1 MAEMI
6 VITNDTLNVTKNDLM
21 EDTKLTTMFVFDNE
35 ERATTKL
42 LDIVADYVKDN
53 RYFETTQN
61 DVLTLAKAV
70 GVEDREQAEALYE
83 AVVGVKID
91 GEKLLVGFKFDKLYN
106 PDDDETTH
114 GAKKKD
120 QNAPAKPH
128 DLEENPYSDESVT
141 YRKYYSMDL
150 PKPADYEANPYSDNA
165 IVYARFYD
173 LGIEKPADFDT
184 NPYTDQSV
192 AYRKYHF
199 MQLPKPEDTTSPT
212 FEHDNIVWHH
222 YYGIGMPS
230 PANPPEET
238 DPFVTGSE
246 EAPKEKE
253 PETVAPA
260 DHL

>member
-61 DVLTLAKAV
+61 DVFTLAKAV

-128 DLEENPYSDESVT
+128 DLETNPYSDESVA

-150 PKPADYEANPYSDNA
+150 PKPADFDVNPYSDEA

-173 LGIEKPADFDT
+173 LGIKKPDDFDT

-230 PANPPEET
+230 PAEPPT
-238 DPFVTGSE
+238 DPAATNE
-246 EAPKEKE
+246 EAPVEKE
-253 PETVAPA
+253 PETVAPT

>member
-114 GAKKKD
+114 GAKNKD

-128 DLEENPYSDESVT
+128 DLEENPYSDESVA

-150 PKPADYEANPYSDNA
+150 PKPADFDVNPYSDEA

-173 LGIEKPADFDT
+173 LGIKKPDDFDT

-230 PANPPEET
+230 PAEPPEEEPT
-238 DPFVTGSE
+238 VTHE
-246 EAPKEKE
+246 EAPVEKE
-253 PETVAPA
+253 PDTVAPT

>member
-128 DLEENPYSDESVT
+128 DLETNPYSDESVA

-150 PKPADYEANPYSDNA
+150 PKPADFDVNPYSDEA

-173 LGIEKPADFDT
+173 LGIKKPDDFDT

-230 PANPPEET
+230 PAEPPEEEPT
-238 DPFVTGSE
+238 VTHE
-246 EAPKEKE
+246 EAPVEKE
-253 PETVAPA
+253 PETVAPT

>member
-70 GVEDREQAEALYE
+70 GVEDREEAEALYE
-83 AVVGVKID
+83 AVVGVKVN

-128 DLEENPYSDESVT
+128 DLETNPYSDESVA

-150 PKPADYEANPYSDNA
+150 PKPADFDVNPYSDEA

-173 LGIEKPADFDT
+173 LGIKKPDDFDT

-192 AYRKYHF
+192 AYRKYYF

-222 YYGIGMPS
+222 FYGIGMPS
-230 PANPPEET
+230 PAEPPEEEPT
-238 DPFVTGSE
+238 VTHE
-246 EAPKEKE
+246 EAPVEKE
-253 PETVAPA
+253 PDTVAPT

>member
-61 DVLTLAKAV
+61 DVFTLAKAV

-128 DLEENPYSDESVT
+128 DLEENPYSDESVA

-150 PKPADYEANPYSDNA
+150 PKPADFDVNPYSDEA

-173 LGIEKPADFDT
+173 LGIKKPDDFDT

-230 PANPPEET
+230 PAEPPEEEPT
-238 DPFVTGSE
+238 VTHE
-246 EAPKEKE
+246 DAPVEKE
-253 PETVAPA
+253 PETVAPV

>member
-120 QNAPAKPH
+120 QNSPAKPH
-128 DLEENPYSDESVT
+128 DLEENPYSDESVA

-150 PKPADYEANPYSDNA
+150 PKPADFDVNPYSDEA

-173 LGIEKPADFDT
+173 LGIKKPDDFDT

-230 PANPPEET
+230 PAEPPEEEPT
-238 DPFVTGSE
+238 VTHE
-246 EAPKEKE
+246 EAPVEKE
-253 PETVAPA
+253 PDTVAPT

>member
-61 DVLTLAKAV
+61 DVFTLAKAV

-128 DLEENPYSDESVT
+128 DLETNPYSDESVA

-150 PKPADYEANPYSDNA
+150 PKPADFDVNPYSDEA

-173 LGIEKPADFDT
+173 LGIKKPDDFDT

-192 AYRKYHF
+192 AYRKYYF

-222 YYGIGMPS
+222 FYGIGMPS
-230 PANPPEET
+230 PAEPPE
-238 DPFVTGSE
+238 PAVTGE
-246 EAPKEKE
+246 NVPPVEKE
-253 PETVAPA
+253 PETVAPE

>member
-70 GVEDREQAEALYE
+70 GVEDREEAEALYE

-128 DLEENPYSDESVT
+128 DLETNPYSDESVA

-150 PKPADYEANPYSDNA
+150 PKPADFDVNPYSDEA

-173 LGIEKPADFDT
+173 LGIKKPDDFDT

-192 AYRKYHF
+192 AYRKYYF

-212 FEHDNIVWHH
+212 FDHDNRVWHH
-222 YYGIGMPS
+222 FYGIGMPS
-230 PANPPEET
+230 PAEPPEEEPT
-238 DPFVTGSE
+238 VTHE
-246 EAPKEKE
+246 EAPVEKE
-253 PETVAPA
+253 PETVAPT

>member
-61 DVLTLAKAV
+61 DVFTLAKAV

-128 DLEENPYSDESVT
+128 DLETNPYSDESVA

-150 PKPADYEANPYSDNA
+150 PKPADFDVNPYSDEA

-173 LGIEKPADFDT
+173 LGIKKPDDFDT

-192 AYRKYHF
+192 AYRKYYF

-230 PANPPEET
+230 PAEPPEEEPT
-238 DPFVTGSE
+238 VTHE
-246 EAPKEKE
+246 EAPVEKE
-253 PETVAPA
+253 PDTVAPT

>member
-6 VITNDTLNVTKNDLM
+6 VITNDTLNITKNDLM

-42 LDIVADYVKDN
+42 LDIVADYVKDD

-61 DVLTLAKAV
+61 DVLTLAKSV

-83 AVVGVKID
+83 AVVGVKLN

-114 GAKKKD
+114 GTKKKD

-128 DLEENPYSDESVT
+128 DLEENPYSDESVA

-150 PKPADYEANPYSDNA
+150 PKPADFDVNPYSDEA
-165 IVYARFYD
+165 IVYAQFYD
-173 LGIEKPADFDT
+173 LGIKKPDDFDT

-230 PANPPEET
+230 PAEPT
-238 DPFVTGSE
+238 VTHE
-246 EAPKEKE
+246 EAPVEKE
-253 PETVAPA
+253 PETVAPT

>member
-61 DVLTLAKAV
+61 DVFTLAKAV

-128 DLEENPYSDESVT
+128 DLEENPYSDESVA

-150 PKPADYEANPYSDNA
+150 PKPADFDVNPYSDEA

-173 LGIEKPADFDT
+173 LGIKKPDDFDT

-192 AYRKYHF
+192 AYRKYYF

-230 PANPPEET
+230 PAEPPEEEPT
-238 DPFVTGSE
+238 VTHE
-246 EAPKEKE
+246 EAPVEKE
-253 PETVAPA
+253 PDTVAPT

>member
-70 GVEDREQAEALYE
+70 GVEDREEAEALYE

-128 DLEENPYSDESVT
+128 DLETNPYSDESVA

-150 PKPADYEANPYSDNA
+150 PKPADFDVNPYSDEA

-173 LGIEKPADFDT
+173 LGIKKPDDFDT

-192 AYRKYHF
+192 AYRKYYF

-230 PANPPEET
+230 PAEPPEEEPT
-238 DPFVTGSE
+238 VTHE
-246 EAPKEKE
+246 EAPVEKE
-253 PETVAPA
+253 PDTVAPT

>member
-61 DVLTLAKAV
+61 DVFTLAKAV

-128 DLEENPYSDESVT
+128 DLEENPYSDESVA

-150 PKPADYEANPYSDNA
+150 PKPADFDVNPYSDEA

-173 LGIEKPADFDT
+173 LGIKKPDDFDT
-184 NPYTDQSV
+184 NPYTGQSV
-192 AYRKYHF
+192 AYRKYYF

-222 YYGIGMPS
+222 FYGIGMPS
-230 PANPPEET
+230 PAEPPE
-238 DPFVTGSE
+238 PAVTGE
-246 EAPKEKE
+246 DVPPVEKE
-253 PETVAPA
+253 PETVAPV

>member
-70 GVEDREQAEALYE
+70 GVEDREEAEALYE

-128 DLEENPYSDESVT
+128 DLETNPYSDESVA
-141 YRKYYSMDL
+141 YRKYY
-150 PKPADYEANPYSDNA
+150 
-165 IVYARFYD
+165 
-173 LGIEKPADFDT
+173 
-184 NPYTDQSV
+184 
-192 AYRKYHF
+192 F

-222 YYGIGMPS
+222 FYGIGMPS
-230 PANPPEET
+230 PAEPPEEEPT
-238 DPFVTGSE
+238 VTHE
-246 EAPKEKE
+246 EAPVEKE
-253 PETVAPA
+253 PDTVAPT

>member
-70 GVEDREQAEALYE
+70 GVEDREEAEALYE
-83 AVVGVKID
+83 AVVGVKVD

-128 DLEENPYSDESVT
+128 DLETNPYSDESVA

-150 PKPADYEANPYSDNA
+150 PKPADFDVNPYSDEA

-173 LGIEKPADFDT
+173 LGIKKPDDFDT

-230 PANPPEET
+230 PANPPEEEPT
-238 DPFVTGSE
+238 VTHE
-246 EAPKEKE
+246 EAPVEKE
-253 PETVAPA
+253 PDTVAPT

>member
-61 DVLTLAKAV
+61 DVFTLAKAV

-128 DLEENPYSDESVT
+128 DLETNPYSDESVA

-150 PKPADYEANPYSDNA
+150 PKPADFDVNPYSDEA

-173 LGIEKPADFDT
+173 LGIKKPDDFDT

-230 PANPPEET
+230 PAEPPE
-238 DPFVTGSE
+238 PAVTGE
-246 EAPKEKE
+246 DVPPVEKE
-253 PETVAPA
+253 PDTVAPV

>member
-61 DVLTLAKAV
+61 DVFTLAKAV

-128 DLEENPYSDESVT
+128 DLETNPYSDESVA

-150 PKPADYEANPYSDNA
+150 PKPADFDVNPYSDEA

-173 LGIEKPADFDT
+173 LGIKKPDDFDT

-192 AYRKYHF
+192 AYRKYYF
-199 MQLPKPEDTTSPT
+199 IEIPKPENTTSPT

-222 YYGIGMPS
+222 FYGIGMPS
-230 PANPPEET
+230 PAEPPE
-238 DPFVTGSE
+238 PAVTGE
-246 EAPKEKE
+246 DVPPVEKE
-253 PETVAPA
+253 PETVAPV

>member
-70 GVEDREQAEALYE
+70 GVEDREEAEALYE

-128 DLEENPYSDESVT
+128 DLETNPYSDESVA
-141 YRKYYSMDL
+141 YRKYYSIDL
-150 PKPADYEANPYSDNA
+150 PKPADFDVNPYSDEA

-173 LGIEKPADFDT
+173 LGIKKPDDFDT

-192 AYRKYHF
+192 AYRKYYF

-230 PANPPEET
+230 PAEPPEEEPT
-238 DPFVTGSE
+238 VTHE
-246 EAPKEKE
+246 EAPVEKE
-253 PETVAPA
+253 PDTVAPT

>member
-128 DLEENPYSDESVT
+128 DLEVNPYSDESVA

-150 PKPADYEANPYSDNA
+150 PKPADFDVNPYSDEA

-173 LGIEKPADFDT
+173 LGIKKPDDFDT

-230 PANPPEET
+230 PAEPPEEEPT
-238 DPFVTGSE
+238 VTHE
-246 EAPKEKE
+246 EAPVEKE
-253 PETVAPA
+253 PDTVAPT

>member
-61 DVLTLAKAV
+61 DVFTLAKAV
-70 GVEDREQAEALYE
+70 GVEDREEAEALYE

-128 DLEENPYSDESVT
+128 DLETNPYSDESVA

-150 PKPADYEANPYSDNA
+150 PKPADFDVNPYSDEA

-173 LGIEKPADFDT
+173 LGIKKPDDFDT

-192 AYRKYHF
+192 AYRKYYF

-212 FEHDNIVWHH
+212 FDHDNTVWHH
-222 YYGIGMPS
+222 FYGIGMPS
-230 PANPPEET
+230 PAEPPVIDPVVTDNNVPEERQP
-238 DPFVTGSE
+238 D
-246 EAPKEKE
+246 
-253 PETVAPA
+253 TVAPV

>member
-70 GVEDREQAEALYE
+70 GVEDREEAEALYE

-91 GEKLLVGFKFDKLYN
+91 SEKLLVGFKFDKLYN

-120 QNAPAKPH
+120 QNAPTKPH
-128 DLEENPYSDESVT
+128 DLEENPYSDESVE

-150 PKPADYEANPYSDNA
+150 PKPVDFDVNPYSDEA

-173 LGIEKPADFDT
+173 LGIKKPDDFDT

-230 PANPPEET
+230 PAEPPE
-238 DPFVTGSE
+238 PAVTGE
-246 EAPKEKE
+246 DVPPVEKE
-253 PETVAPA
+253 PDTVAPT

>member
-61 DVLTLAKAV
+61 DVFTLAKAV

-128 DLEENPYSDESVT
+128 DLETNPYSDESVA

-150 PKPADYEANPYSDNA
+150 PKPADFDVNPYSDEA

-173 LGIEKPADFDT
+173 LGIKKPDDFDT

-192 AYRKYHF
+192 AYRKYYF

-212 FEHDNIVWHH
+212 FDHDNTVWHH
-222 YYGIGMPS
+222 FYGIGMPS
-230 PANPPEET
+230 PAEPPETEPT
-238 DPFVTGSE
+238 VKHEDVPE
-246 EAPKEKE
+246 ERE
-253 PETVAPA
+253 PDTVAPV

>member
-91 GEKLLVGFKFDKLYN
+91 GEKLLVGFTFDKLYN

-120 QNAPAKPH
+120 QHAPAHPH
-128 DLEENPYSDESVT
+128 DLEENPYSDESVA

-150 PKPADYEANPYSDNA
+150 PKPADFDVNPYSDEA

-173 LGIEKPADFDT
+173 LGIKKPDDFDT

-230 PANPPEET
+230 PAEPPEEEPT
-238 DPFVTGSE
+238 VTHE
-246 EAPKEKE
+246 EAPVEKE
-253 PETVAPA
+253 PDTVAPT

>member
-61 DVLTLAKAV
+61 DVFTLAKAV

-128 DLEENPYSDESVT
+128 DLETNPYSDESVA

-150 PKPADYEANPYSDNA
+150 PKPADFDVNPYSDEA

-173 LGIEKPADFDT
+173 LGIKKPDDFDT

-230 PANPPEET
+230 PAEPPEEEPT
-238 DPFVTGSE
+238 VTHE
-246 EAPKEKE
+246 EAPVEKE
-253 PETVAPA
+253 PDTVAPT

>member
-128 DLEENPYSDESVT
+128 DLEENPYSDESVA
-141 YRKYYSMDL
+141 YHKYYSMDL
-150 PKPADYEANPYSDNA
+150 PKPADFDVNPYSDEA

-173 LGIEKPADFDT
+173 LGIKKPDDFDT

-230 PANPPEET
+230 PAEPPEEEPT
-238 DPFVTGSE
+238 VTHE
-246 EAPKEKE
+246 EAPVEKE
-253 PETVAPA
+253 PDTVAPT

>member
-61 DVLTLAKAV
+61 DVFTLAKAV

-128 DLEENPYSDESVT
+128 DLETNPYSDESVA

-150 PKPADYEANPYSDNA
+150 PKPADFDVNPYSDEA

-173 LGIEKPADFDT
+173 LGIKKPDDFDT

-192 AYRKYHF
+192 AYRKYYF

-212 FEHDNIVWHH
+212 FDHDNRVWHH
-222 YYGIGMPS
+222 FYGIGMPS
-230 PANPPEET
+230 PAEPPET
-238 DPFVTGSE
+238 DPVVTGE
-246 EAPKEKE
+246 DAPVEKE
-253 PETVAPA
+253 PETVAPV

>member
-128 DLEENPYSDESVT
+128 DLETNPYSDESVA

-150 PKPADYEANPYSDNA
+150 PKPADFDVNPYSDEA

-173 LGIEKPADFDT
+173 LGIKKPDDFDT

-192 AYRKYHF
+192 AYRKYYF

-230 PANPPEET
+230 PAEPPEEEPT
-238 DPFVTGSE
+238 VTHE
-246 EAPKEKE
+246 EAPVEKE
-253 PETVAPA
+253 PDTVAPT

>member
-21 EDTKLTTMFVFDNE
+21 EYTKLTTMFVFDNE

-61 DVLTLAKAV
+61 DVLTLAKTV

-128 DLEENPYSDESVT
+128 DLEENPYSDESVA

-150 PKPADYEANPYSDNA
+150 PKPADFDVNPYSDEA

-173 LGIEKPADFDT
+173 LGIKKPDDFDT

-192 AYRKYHF
+192 AYRKYYF

-230 PANPPEET
+230 PAEPPEEEPT
-238 DPFVTGSE
+238 VTHE
-246 EAPKEKE
+246 EAPVEKE
-253 PETVAPA
+253 PETVAPT

>member
-61 DVLTLAKAV
+61 DVFTLAKAV

-128 DLEENPYSDESVT
+128 DLETNPYSDESVA

-150 PKPADYEANPYSDNA
+150 PKPADFDTNPYSDEA

-173 LGIEKPADFDT
+173 LGIKKPDDFDT

-192 AYRKYHF
+192 AYRKYYF

-212 FEHDNIVWHH
+212 FEHDNRVWNHF
-222 YYGIGMPS
+222 YGIGMPS
-230 PANPPEET
+230 PAEPPE
-238 DPFVTGSE
+238 PAVTGE
-246 EAPKEKE
+246 DVPPVEKE
-253 PETVAPA
+253 PETVAPV

>member
-128 DLEENPYSDESVT
+128 DLETNPYSDESVA

-150 PKPADYEANPYSDNA
+150 PKPADFDVNPYSDEA

-173 LGIEKPADFDT
+173 LGIKKPDDFDT

-222 YYGIGMPS
+222 FYGIGMPS
-230 PANPPEET
+230 PAEPPEEEPT
-238 DPFVTGSE
+238 VTHE
-246 EAPKEKE
+246 EAPVEKE
-253 PETVAPA
+253 PETVAPT

>member
-61 DVLTLAKAV
+61 DVFTLAKAV
-70 GVEDREQAEALYE
+70 GVEDREEAEALYE

-128 DLEENPYSDESVT
+128 DLEENPYSDESVA

-150 PKPADYEANPYSDNA
+150 PKPADFDVNPYSDEA

-173 LGIEKPADFDT
+173 LGIKKPDDFDT

-230 PANPPEET
+230 PAEPPEEEPT
-238 DPFVTGSE
+238 VTHE
-246 EAPKEKE
+246 EAPVEKE
-253 PETVAPA
+253 PETVAPT

>member
-70 GVEDREQAEALYE
+70 GVEDREEAEALYE

-106 PDDDETTH
+106 PDDDET
-114 GAKKKD
+114 
-120 QNAPAKPH
+120 PH
-128 DLEENPYSDESVT
+128 DLEENPYSDESVA

-150 PKPADYEANPYSDNA
+150 PKPADFDVNPYSDEA

-173 LGIEKPADFDT
+173 LGIKKPDDFDT

-192 AYRKYHF
+192 AYRKYYF

-230 PANPPEET
+230 PAEPPEEEPT
-238 DPFVTGSE
+238 VTHE
-246 EAPKEKE
+246 EAPVEKE
-253 PETVAPA
+253 PDTVAPT

>member
-61 DVLTLAKAV
+61 DVFTLAKAV
-70 GVEDREQAEALYE
+70 GVEDREEAEALYE

-128 DLEENPYSDESVT
+128 DLEENPYSDESVA

-150 PKPADYEANPYSDNA
+150 PKPADFDVNPYSDEA

-173 LGIEKPADFDT
+173 LGIKKPDDFDT

-192 AYRKYHF
+192 AYRKYYF

-230 PANPPEET
+230 PAEPPEEEPT
-238 DPFVTGSE
+238 VTHE
-246 EAPKEKE
+246 EAPVEKE
-253 PETVAPA
+253 PETVAPT

>member
-61 DVLTLAKAV
+61 DVFTLAKAV

-128 DLEENPYSDESVT
+128 DLETNPYSDESVA

-150 PKPADYEANPYSDNA
+150 PKPADFDVNPYSDEA

-173 LGIEKPADFDT
+173 LGIKKPDDFDT

-192 AYRKYHF
+192 AYRKYYF

-222 YYGIGMPS
+222 FYGIGIPS
-230 PANPPEET
+230 PAEPPE
-238 DPFVTGSE
+238 PAVTSE
-246 EAPKEKE
+246 DVPVEKE
-253 PETVAPA
+253 PETVAPV

>member
-61 DVLTLAKAV
+61 DVFTLAKAV

-128 DLEENPYSDESVT
+128 DLETNPYSDESVA

-150 PKPADYEANPYSDNA
+150 PKPADFDVNPYSDEA

-173 LGIEKPADFDT
+173 LGIKKPDDFDT

-192 AYRKYHF
+192 AYRKYYF

-222 YYGIGMPS
+222 FYGIGMPS
-230 PANPPEET
+230 PAEPPE
-238 DPFVTGSE
+238 PAVTGE
-246 EAPKEKE
+246 DVPPVEKE
-253 PETVAPA
+253 PDTVAPV

>member
-61 DVLTLAKAV
+61 DVFTLAKAV
-70 GVEDREQAEALYE
+70 GVEDREEAEALYE

-128 DLEENPYSDESVT
+128 DLETNPYSDESVA

-150 PKPADYEANPYSDNA
+150 PKPADFDVNPYSDEA

-173 LGIEKPADFDT
+173 LGIKKPDDFDT

-192 AYRKYHF
+192 AYRKYYF

-230 PANPPEET
+230 PAEPPEEEPT
-238 DPFVTGSE
+238 VTHE
-246 EAPKEKE
+246 EAPVEKE
-253 PETVAPA
+253 PETVAPT

>member
-83 AVVGVKID
+83 AVVGVKIN

-128 DLEENPYSDESVT
+128 DLETNPYSDESVA

-150 PKPADYEANPYSDNA
+150 PKPADFDVNPYSDEA

-173 LGIEKPADFDT
+173 LGIKKPDDFDT

-192 AYRKYHF
+192 AYRKYYF

-230 PANPPEET
+230 PAEPPEEEPT
-238 DPFVTGSE
+238 ATHE
-246 EAPKEKE
+246 EAPVEKE
-253 PETVAPA
+253 PDTVAPT

>member
-42 LDIVADYVKDN
+42 LDIVADYVKDDH
-53 RYFETTQN
+53 YFETTQN
-61 DVLTLAKAV
+61 DVFTLAKAV

-128 DLEENPYSDESVT
+128 DFETNPYSDESVA

-150 PKPADYEANPYSDNA
+150 PKPADFDVNPYSDEA

-173 LGIEKPADFDT
+173 LGIKKPDDFDT

-192 AYRKYHF
+192 AYRKYYF

-230 PANPPEET
+230 PAEPPEEEPT
-238 DPFVTGSE
+238 VTRE
-246 EAPKEKE
+246 EAPVEKE
-253 PETVAPA
+253 PDTVAPT

>member
-61 DVLTLAKAV
+61 DVFTLAKAV

-128 DLEENPYSDESVT
+128 DLETNPYSDESVA

-150 PKPADYEANPYSDNA
+150 PKPADFDVNPYSDEA

-173 LGIEKPADFDT
+173 LGIKKPDDFDT

-192 AYRKYHF
+192 AYRKYYF

-222 YYGIGMPS
+222 FYGIGMPS
-230 PANPPEET
+230 PAEPPETEPT
-238 DPFVTGSE
+238 HEDVPV
-246 EAPKEKE
+246 EKE
-253 PETVAPA
+253 PETVAPV